1 MSNEVKQTAENPL
14 GSEKISKL
22 MLSFALPGVVS
33 MVVNA
38 LYNIVDQIFI
48 GQGVGYLGNGATNI
62 ILPFTVL
69 AIAVGILF
77 GDGGAAY
84 ASLQLGYGNKEKAS
98 KGIANAV
105 TGIVTAGII
114 LAIIMFVFLKPLCI
128 LFGATEN
135 ILPYAIDYGWIIALG
150 LPGSTISAGF
160 AAMIRADGSPKLAMG
175 GQIAGCIINVVLDAL
190 FVMVFH
196 WGVAGAALATIIG
209 QYINAA
215 VFIWYQ
221 WHYKSIELRKSY
233 FKPNGS
239 VLKDTMSL
247 GVSSF
252 ITQLAVVIVVLI
264 FNRIMVY
271 YGGLSKYGEDIP
283 MTALGVTMKINNI
296 LIAIFT
302 GIVTGSQ
309 PIIGYNYGAGKTE
322 RCKETL
328 LIATVSAT
336 VCGIIATIIFQL
348 FPLSIV
354 RIFGTESELYTEF
367 AVKCLKTFLAL
378 CALDGFNKAAAV
390 FFQAIGKPIRA
401 SVSTLLREIVLLVPV
416 AIIFANILGIEGAL
430 WSMPFATFVAVII
443 NIFLLV
449 PELKNC
455 KGGNK

>member
-1 MSNEVKQTAENPL
+1 MSNEVKETAENPL

-98 KGIANAV
+98 KGVANAV
-105 TGIVTAGII
+105 TGIVASGII
-114 LAIIMFVFLKPLCI
+114 LTIIMLVFLKPLCI

-135 ILPYAIDYGWIIALG
+135 LLPYAIDYGWIIALG
-150 LPGSTISAGF
+150 LPASTISAGF
-160 AAMIRADGSPKLAMG
+160 AAIIRADGSPKLAMG

-233 FKPNGS
+233 FKPKFS
-239 VLKDTMSL
+239 ILKDTMSL

-252 ITQLAVVIVVLI
+252 ITQMAVVLVILV

-283 MTALGVTMKINNI
+283 ITALGVTVKINNI
-296 LIAIFT
+296 LVAIFT

-309 PIIGYNYGAGKTE
+309 PIIGYNYGAGKTK

-336 VCGIIATIIFQL
+336 ICGIIATIIFQL
-348 FPLSIV
+348 FPLQIV
-354 RIFGTESELYTEF
+354 EIFGTESELYNEF
-367 AVKCLKTFLAL
+367 AIKCLKIYLAF
-378 CALDGFNKAAAV
+378 CALDGFNKASAV

-401 SVSTLLREIVLLVPV
+401 SISTVLREIVLLVPI
-416 AIIFANILGIEGAL
+416 AIIFSVVFGIEGAL
-430 WSMPFATFVAVII
+430 WSMPTATFLAVLI
-443 NIFLLV
+443 NIVLLV
-449 PELKNC
+449 PELKRM
-455 KGGNK
+455 KGESK